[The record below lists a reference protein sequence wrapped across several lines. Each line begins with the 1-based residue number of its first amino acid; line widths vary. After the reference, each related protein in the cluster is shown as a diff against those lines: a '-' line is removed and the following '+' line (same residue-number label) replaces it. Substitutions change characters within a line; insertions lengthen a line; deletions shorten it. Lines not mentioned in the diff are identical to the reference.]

1 MKTVVLYTFNVYND
15 RVEFFVK
22 HGIFKSDNVD
32 FVIICNDLEFKI
44 NTLPDYVTYI
54 NRPNIGFDFGAW
66 SDALLN
72 YYYADKDYDTYI
84 FVNSSVYGPFIRK
97 DEKDKKDDTRWTD
110 IFCNGL
116 TDDIKLFGV
125 TIYTNCVT
133 NHLFFSLMNHVGIN
147 EDEDE
152 EEEEFE
158 FKPKDTLPR
167 AFLESFV
174 FSMTKQTLNS
184 LIIDGIFSTVY
195 SENFGDAIGTEF
207 RMSRYIIAK
216 GWNIAGTC
224 SYYKGIDWRFT
235 DKTTADYPITFIKNI
250 MTQEYYEKG
259 LINPYDII
267 FIKGN
272 RGIDIK
278 ELADY
283 L

>member
-15 RVEFFVK
+15 RVAFFVK
-22 HGIFKSDNVD
+22 HGIFKSDDVD

-44 NTLPDYVTYI
+44 DTLPDYVTYI
-54 NRPNIGFDFGAW
+54 NRPNIGYDFGAW

-72 YYYADKDYDTYI
+72 YHYVDKDYDTYI

-97 DEKDKKDDTRWTD
+97 KDKDEKDETRWTD

-125 TIYTNCVT
+125 TIYSNCVDL
-133 NHLFFSLMNHVGIN
+133 NIFFSLINHVGID
-147 EDEDE
+147 EDEDD
-152 EEEEFE
+152 
-158 FKPKDTLPR
+158 FKINDTLPR
-167 AFLESFV
+167 SFLESFV

-195 SENFGDAIGTEF
+195 SQNFGDAIGLES
-207 RMSRYIIAK
+207 RMTRCIIAK

-224 SYYKGIDWRFT
+224 AYYKGVDWRFT
-235 DKTTADYPITFIKNI
+235 DKTTSNYPITFITNM